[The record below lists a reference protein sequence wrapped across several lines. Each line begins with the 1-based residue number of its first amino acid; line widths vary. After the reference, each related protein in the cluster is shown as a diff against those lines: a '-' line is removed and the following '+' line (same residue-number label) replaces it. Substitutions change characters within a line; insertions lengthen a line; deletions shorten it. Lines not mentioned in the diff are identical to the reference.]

1 MNLVDHFYCVMLD
14 FILLIHMNKSVTLC
28 SLLRDIVC
36 LLVVLRLSGYYL
48 KVFFFCLN
56 PSDALT

>member
-1 MNLVDHFYCVMLD
+1 MNLVDNFYCVMLD

-36 LLVVLRLSGYYL
+36 LLVVLRLSGYF
-48 KVFFFCLN
+48 KVFFCLN